1 MIYGERFNSIS
12 HLAGALLASG
22 AALSLVKIA
31 AAHGDAY
38 KLVGFSV
45 FGATLVLLYVAS
57 TLFHSAQGAAKLRF
71 AKFDYCAIYLLIAGT
86 YTPFALV
93 TLRGGWGFALLA
105 AVWGLALL
113 GIGRI
118 LKSAPGRD
126 KPSPAVYAAMGWAGM
141 ITLIPLTERMQHQG
155 LFWLLFGGLLYSAGV
170 YFYANDHRIRHG
182 HGIWHLF
189 VLGGST
195 SHYVAV
201 MGFV

>member
-1 MIYGERFNSIS
+1 MVYGERFNSIS
-12 HLAGALLASG
+12 HLAGAILASAG
-22 AALSLVKIA
+22 ALGLVRWA
-31 AAHGDAY
+31 AQHGDAV
-38 KLVGFSV
+38 KLLGFSV
-45 FGATLVLLYVAS
+45 FGLTLVLLYVAS
-57 TLFHSAQGAAKLRF
+57 TLYHSAQGASKLRY

-93 TLRGGWGFALLA
+93 TLRGAWGFALLA
-105 AVWGLALL
+105 AVWSLAVA
-113 GIGRI
+113 GIARV
-118 LKSAPGRD
+118 LKSAPGKD
-126 KPSPAVYAAMGWAGM
+126 KPSPMVYVAMGWAGM
-141 ITLIPLTERMQHQG
+141 ITLIPLAERLHAQG

-170 YFYANDHRIRHG
+170 YFYANDYRIRHG